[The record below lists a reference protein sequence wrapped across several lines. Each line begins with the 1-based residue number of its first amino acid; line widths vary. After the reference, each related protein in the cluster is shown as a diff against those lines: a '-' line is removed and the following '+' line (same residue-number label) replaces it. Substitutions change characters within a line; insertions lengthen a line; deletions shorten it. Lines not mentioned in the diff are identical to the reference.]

1 MLSEEAYTLKYQAA
15 SLKTKQALAESL
27 KKLMRAKPFSKIT
40 VTEIVNDCGVNRK
53 TFYYHFEDIYALLRW
68 IFEEEAVN
76 IIRKFYLLNDYD
88 EAMEFI
94 YEYISEN
101 KDLLRNAYDAFG
113 SVELS
118 SFFHMSF
125 VGLNESLIE
134 SVEQKMHKRLPERTR
149 EYLCEFLTE
158 ASGGLLLNIISGNMH
173 FDRSKDMM
181 PVSSIIWASI
191 VGVLTEQGIP
201 CDDAADNENILTR

>member
-1 MLSEEAYTLKYQAA
+1 MKYQAA
-15 SLKTKQALAESL
+15 SLKTKRALAESL

-158 ASGGLLLNIISGNMH
+158 ATSGMLLNMISDNMH
-173 FDRSKDMM
+173 LERAKGMM
-181 PVSSIIWASI
+181 TGSSIIRASI

>member
-1 MLSEEAYTLKYQAA
+1 MKYQAA
-15 SLKTKQALAESL
+15 SLKTKRTLAESL
-27 KKLMRAKPFSKIT
+27 KKLMRTKPFSKIT

-76 IIRKFYLLNDYD
+76 IVRQFDLLKDFNS
-88 EAMEFI
+88 AMEFVSN
-94 YEYISEN
+94 YIDEN
-101 KDLLRNAYDAFG
+101 RDLLRNAYDAFG

-118 SFFHMSF
+118 QFFHMSF
-125 VGLNESLIE
+125 IGLNDELIE
-134 SVEQKMHKRLPERTR
+134 SVEDSMHMRLPAGTR

-158 ASGGLLLNIISGNMH
+158 ASSGMLLGIISGNLNL
-173 FDRSKDMM
+173 DKTLAIK
-181 PVSSIIWASI
+181 PVSSIIRASI

-201 CDDAADNENILTR
+201 DQNS

>member
-1 MLSEEAYTLKYQAA
+1 
-15 SLKTKQALAESL
+15 
-27 KKLMRAKPFSKIT
+27 MRAKPFSKIT

-76 IIRKFYLLNDYD
+76 IIKKFYLLNDYD
-88 EAMEFI
+88 EAIEFI

-158 ASGGLLLNIISGNMH
+158 ASAGLLLNIISGNMH

-201 CDDAADNENILTR
+201 CDDAADDENILTR

>member
-1 MLSEEAYTLKYQAA
+1 MKYQAA
-15 SLKTKQALAESL
+15 SLKTKRALAESL

-53 TFYYHFEDIYALLRW
+53 TFYYHFEDIYALLSW

-76 IIRKFYLLNDYD
+76 IIKKFYLLNDYD
-88 EAMEFI
+88 EAIEFI

-201 CDDAADNENILTR
+201 CDDAADDENILTR

>member
-1 MLSEEAYTLKYQAA
+1 MKYQAA

-53 TFYYHFEDIYALLRW
+53 TFYYHFEDIYALLSW

-76 IIRKFYLLNDYD
+76 IIKKFYLLNDYD
-88 EAMEFI
+88 EAIEFI

-173 FDRSKDMM
+173 FDRAKDMM
-181 PVSSIIWASI
+181 PVSSIIRASI

>member
-1 MLSEEAYTLKYQAA
+1 MKYQAA
-15 SLKTKQALAESL
+15 SLKTKRALAESL

-158 ASGGLLLNIISGNMH
+158 ASAGLLLNIISGNMH

>member
-15 SLKTKQALAESL
+15 SLKTKRALAESL

-40 VTEIVNDCGVNRK
+40 VTEIVNDCEVNRK

-88 EAMEFI
+88 EAIEFI

-158 ASGGLLLNIISGNMH
+158 ASAGLLLNIISGNMH

-181 PVSSIIWASI
+181 PVSSIILASI

-201 CDDAADNENILTR
+201 CDDAADDESILTR

>member
-1 MLSEEAYTLKYQAA
+1 MKYQAA
-15 SLKTKQALAESL
+15 SLKTKRALAESL

-201 CDDAADNENILTR
+201 CDDAADDENILTR

>member
-53 TFYYHFEDIYALLRW
+53 TFYYHFEDIYALLSW

-76 IIRKFYLLNDYD
+76 IIKKFYLLNDYD
-88 EAMEFI
+88 EAIEFI

-158 ASGGLLLNIISGNMH
+158 ASAGLLLNIISGNMH

>member
-1 MLSEEAYTLKYQAA
+1 MKYQAA
-15 SLKTKQALAESL
+15 SLKTKRALAESL

-88 EAMEFI
+88 EAIEFI

-181 PVSSIIWASI
+181 PGQLHNPGFDSRRAY
-191 VGVLTEQGIP
+191 GAGHTL
-201 CDDAADNENILTR
+201 

>member
-15 SLKTKQALAESL
+15 SLKTKRALAESL

-158 ASGGLLLNIISGNMH
+158 ASAGLLLNIISGNMH
-173 FDRSKDMM
+173 FDRAKDMM
-181 PVSSIIWASI
+181 PVSSIIRASI

>member
-1 MLSEEAYTLKYQAA
+1 MKYQAA

-158 ASGGLLLNIISGNMH
+158 ASAGLLLNIISGNMH

>member
-1 MLSEEAYTLKYQAA
+1 MKYQAA
-15 SLKTKQALAESL
+15 SLKTKRALAESL

-40 VTEIVNDCGVNRK
+40 VTEIVNDCEVNRK

-88 EAMEFI
+88 EAIEFI

-158 ASGGLLLNIISGNMH
+158 ASAGLLLNIISGNMH

-181 PVSSIIWASI
+181 PVSSIILASI

-201 CDDAADNENILTR
+201 CDDAADDESILTR

>member
-1 MLSEEAYTLKYQAA
+1 MTTYQ
-15 SLKTKQALAESL
+15 
-27 KKLMRAKPFSKIT
+27 KLMRAKPFSKIT

-101 KDLLRNAYDAFG
+101 QDLLRNAYDAFG

>member
-15 SLKTKQALAESL
+15 SLKTKRALAESL

-158 ASGGLLLNIISGNMH
+158 ASAGLLLNIISGNMH

>member
-1 MLSEEAYTLKYQAA
+1 MKYQAA
-15 SLKTKQALAESL
+15 SLKTKRALAESL

-40 VTEIVNDCGVNRK
+40 VTEIVNDCEVNRK
-53 TFYYHFEDIYALLRW
+53 TFYYHFEDIYALLSW

-76 IIRKFYLLNDYD
+76 IIKKFYLLNDYD
-88 EAMEFI
+88 EAIEFI

-101 KDLLRNAYDAFG
+101 QDLLRNAYDAFG

-158 ASGGLLLNIISGNMH
+158 ASGGLLLNIISGNMP
-173 FDRSKDMM
+173 FVRTKDMM
-181 PVSSIIWASI
+181 PVSSIIRASI

>member
-1 MLSEEAYTLKYQAA
+1 MKYQAA
-15 SLKTKQALAESL
+15 SLKTKRALAESL

-76 IIRKFYLLNDYD
+76 IIREFYLLNDYD
-88 EAMEFI
+88 EAIEFI

-181 PVSSIIWASI
+181 PVSSIILASI

>member
-1 MLSEEAYTLKYQAA
+1 MKYQAA

-53 TFYYHFEDIYALLRW
+53 TFYYHFEDIYALLSW

-76 IIRKFYLLNDYD
+76 IIKKFYLLNDYD

-201 CDDAADNENILTR
+201 CDDAADDENILTR

>member
-1 MLSEEAYTLKYQAA
+1 MKYQAA
-15 SLKTKQALAESL
+15 SLKTKRALAESL

-76 IIRKFYLLNDYD
+76 IIKKFYLLNDYD

-201 CDDAADNENILTR
+201 CDDAADDENILTR

>member
-1 MLSEEAYTLKYQAA
+1 MKYQAA

-53 TFYYHFEDIYALLRW
+53 TFYYHFEDIYALLSW

-76 IIRKFYLLNDYD
+76 IIKKFYLLNDYD
-88 EAMEFI
+88 EAIEFI

-181 PVSSIIWASI
+181 PVSSIILASI

>member
-1 MLSEEAYTLKYQAA
+1 MKYQAA

-53 TFYYHFEDIYALLRW
+53 TFYYHFEDIYALLSW

-76 IIRKFYLLNDYD
+76 IIKKFYLLNDYD
-88 EAMEFI
+88 EAIEFI

-201 CDDAADNENILTR
+201 CDDAADDENILTR

>member
-1 MLSEEAYTLKYQAA
+1 MKYQAA
-15 SLKTKQALAESL
+15 SLKTKRALAESL

-101 KDLLRNAYDAFG
+101 QDLLRNAYDAFG

-158 ASGGLLLNIISGNMH
+158 ASAGLLLNIISGNMH

-201 CDDAADNENILTR
+201 CDDAADDENILTR

>member
-1 MLSEEAYTLKYQAA
+1 MKYQAA
-15 SLKTKQALAESL
+15 SLKTKRALAESL

-53 TFYYHFEDIYALLRW
+53 TFYYHFEDIYALLSW

-76 IIRKFYLLNDYD
+76 IIKKFYLLNDYD
-88 EAMEFI
+88 EAIEFI

-181 PVSSIIWASI
+181 PVSSIILASI

>member
-1 MLSEEAYTLKYQAA
+1 MLCEEAYTLKYQAA
-15 SLKTKQALAESL
+15 SLKTKRALAESL

-40 VTEIVNDCGVNRK
+40 VTEIVNDCVVNRK

-101 KDLLRNAYDAFG
+101 QDLLRNAYDAFG

-158 ASGGLLLNIISGNMH
+158 ASAGLLLNIISGNMH
-173 FDRSKDMM
+173 FDRAKDMM
-181 PVSSIIWASI
+181 PVSSIIRASI

>member
-1 MLSEEAYTLKYQAA
+1 MLSGEAYTLKYQAA

-53 TFYYHFEDIYALLRW
+53 TFYYHFEDIYALLSW

-76 IIRKFYLLNDYD
+76 IIKKFYLLNDYD
-88 EAMEFI
+88 EAIEFI

-201 CDDAADNENILTR
+201 CDDAADDENILTR

>member
-1 MLSEEAYTLKYQAA
+1 MKYQAA
-15 SLKTKQALAESL
+15 SLKTKRALAESL

-101 KDLLRNAYDAFG
+101 QDLLRNAYDAFG

-158 ASGGLLLNIISGNMH
+158 ASAGLLLNIISGNMH
-173 FDRSKDMM
+173 FDRAKDMM
-181 PVSSIIWASI
+181 PVSSIIRASI

>member
-1 MLSEEAYTLKYQAA
+1 MKYQAA

-158 ASGGLLLNIISGNMH
+158 ASAGLLLNIISGNMH

-181 PVSSIIWASI
+181 PVSSIILASI

-201 CDDAADNENILTR
+201 CDDAADDENILTR